1 MGGNMLEKFKRFMIA
16 LCVMTLTFTTCA
28 FAASEPAT
36 SQTGTQDLTEYVKY
50 YTQSYAQSYGSVSK
64 AELEYMIDN
73 SVGAAKKLA
82 EGIYTYAQNDALG
95 ALLSIGDVGVTR
107 NGDVYKA
114 EVTLTYE
121 KGNMTMNLDMQYLL
135 DDLRVTDANI
145 SFKSQDSKSFG
156 DVMKQAGINTLIG
169 ISIVFVMLA
178 LMSILIAQFKHINKL
193 TQRAGKNKDT
203 AAAEHV
209 GIDNAVSQIVEN
221 ESSEVDDL
229 ELIAVI
235 TAAIAASEDAPSDGF
250 TVRSIRRVRF

>member
-16 LCVMTLTFTTCA
+16 LCIMTLTFTTCA
-28 FAASEPAT
+28 FADSEPAT

-73 SVGAAKKLA
+73 SVGTAKELA
-82 EGIYTYAQNDALG
+82 EGIYTYVQNDALG
-95 ALLSIGDVGVTR
+95 ALLSVGDVSVTR
-107 NGDVYKA
+107 DGDVYKA
-114 EVTLTYE
+114 EVMLTYE
-121 KGNMTMNLDMQYLL
+121 KGTMTMNLDMQYLL

-145 SFKSQDSKSFG
+145 SFKSQDSKSLG
-156 DVMKQAGINTLIG
+156 DTMKQAVINTLIG
-169 ISIVFVMLA
+169 ISIVFIMLA

-193 TQRAGKNKDT
+193 TQRGGKNENT
-203 AAAEHV
+203 VTQEHV

-235 TAAIAASEDAPSDGF
+235 TAAIAASEDAPSEGF